1 MGFDYDGAPAFKG
14 AHGVGLISS
23 RNDYVR
29 SFRLRCAL
37 NRIGVEG
44 KCGIA
49 QRTWNRNWILYKVIM
64 YAYTIPSGEGLT
76 FKF

>member
-14 AHGVGLISS
+14 ALGVGLISS

-49 QRTWNRNWILYKVIM
+49 
-64 YAYTIPSGEGLT
+64 
-76 FKF
+76 